1 MEEAECLWL
10 RAQFVVTV
18 LRRVSLCHDDANE
31 LHALLDGLQ
40 GEETD
45 IFVVKIVDQAYA
57 LQDVK

>member
-1 MEEAECLWL
+1 MPLATCPVRCHWTSTREPLPRRCIEL
-10 RAQFVVTV
+10 RAP
-18 LRRVSLCHDDANE
+18 
-31 LHALLDGLQ
+31 LDGLQ